1 MEIGGS
7 EFVLAISGGG
17 GGGLLDA
24 SSSTI
29 TQRNVNYK
37 IVLATKRMGSD
48 YFYKYLQTFWSNKF
62 EIYNSNCLV
71 ALIFR
76 IM

>member
-1 MEIGGS
+1 MLSYVESGGP
-7 EFVLAISGGG
+7 EFILVISGGG

-37 IVLATKRMGSD
+37 IVLATKLMGSD
-48 YFYKYLQTFWSNKF
+48 YFYNLSTD
-62 EIYNSNCLV
+62 ILV
-71 ALIFR
+71 K
-76 IM
+76 